1 MEGPYLN
8 PYILLD
14 GLSLSQK
21 AFSLTWGYE
30 ANAVPFGAYGD
41 DTQINKG
48 GVKDWA
54 VNVQMNA
61 EFSSTVDA
69 KLFGL
74 VGSSTVVVNWRPRS
88 TDVRSQTN
96 PEYSGTA
103 LLESFG
109 PAEGDWGERSVF
121 TLSLVS
127 AGSLSRVTTSTST

>member
-8 PYILLD
+8 PYITVD

-30 ANAVPFGAYGD
+30 SNSVPFGAYGD

-61 EFSSTVDA
+61 EFSTSVDQ
-69 KLFGL
+69 KLFDL
-74 VGSSTVVVNWRPRS
+74 VGSSTVVVAWRPRS
-88 TDVRSQTN
+88 TDVRSGTN
-96 PEYSGTA
+96 PEYRGTA
-103 LLESFG
+103 HLESFG

-121 TLSLVS
+121 TMSFVS
-127 AGSLSRVTTSTST
+127 AGTLTRDATSTST

>member
-8 PYILLD
+8 PFISVGGLD
-14 GLSLSQK
+14 LSQK

-54 VNVQMNA
+54 VSVQMNA
-61 EFSSTVDA
+61 EFSSAVDGA
-69 KLFGL
+69 LFDL
-74 VGSSTVVVNWRPRS
+74 VGSSTVVCIWRPRS
-88 TDVRSQTN
+88 TDAGSPTN
-96 PEYSGTA
+96 PVYQGTG

-121 TLSLVS
+121 TLSIVS
-127 AGSLSRVTTSTST
+127 AGTLTRSTST

>member
-1 MEGPYLN
+1 MEGPYLKPFLKVDSLN
-8 PYILLD
+8 
-14 GLSLSQK
+14 LSQK

-30 ANAVPFGAYGD
+30 VNAVPFGAYGD

-61 EFSSTVDA
+61 EFSSTVD
-69 KLFGL
+69 KVLFDL
-74 VGSSTVVVNWRPRS
+74 VGSSTVVVTWRPRS
-88 TDVRSQTN
+88 TDTAGATN
-96 PEYSGTA
+96 PVYSGTA

-121 TLSLVS
+121 TLALVS
-127 AGSLSRVTTSTST
+127 AGTLSRSTST

>member
-8 PYILLD
+8 PFIQIGGID
-14 GLSLSQK
+14 LSQK

-54 VNVQMNA
+54 VNIQMNA
-61 EFSSTVDA
+61 EFSTGVDA
-69 KLFGL
+69 QLFAL
-74 VGSSTVVVNWRPRS
+74 VGSSTVVCKWRPRS
-88 TDVRSQTN
+88 TDTQGPTN
-96 PEYSGTA
+96 PRYQGTGM
-103 LLESFG
+103 LESFG

-121 TLSLVS
+121 TLSIVS
-127 AGSLSRVTTSTST
+127 AGTLTRDGSTST